1 MSEEKK
7 QRLKEHQKII
17 VRQKKSQY
25 NSKKNSFF
33 NFNCNCN
40 SYAR

>member
-17 VRQKKSQY
+17 ARQKMSQY
-25 NSKKNSFF
+25 NSKKNSFLILVVI
-33 NFNCNCN
+33 
-40 SYAR
+40 AIII